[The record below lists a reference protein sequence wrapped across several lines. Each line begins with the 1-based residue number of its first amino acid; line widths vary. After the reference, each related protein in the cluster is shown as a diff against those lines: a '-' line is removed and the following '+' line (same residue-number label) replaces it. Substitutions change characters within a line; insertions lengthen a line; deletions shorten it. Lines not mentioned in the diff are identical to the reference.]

1 MKRTG
6 TILMILLL
14 IAGVQAVA
22 QEYIDKVCIG
32 AERRYRING
41 EPGST
46 YFWMLTNIDAGV
58 PVPLANPDGT
68 LFNDTDPVSGA
79 AIQGNEISIQWN
91 EPGVYKLAAVQN
103 SVFGCDTIEQGE
115 VEVFEMPTAIA
126 GNPLSICSD
135 MNVEL
140 SNSTATHYSSLLW
153 TTSGDGYFE
162 DPLILHSRYIVG
174 TNDLIA
180 GSVNLT
186 LTAEG
191 LGNSPTCTPASSTL
205 LVTFKT
211 IPQMVI
217 TDPPS
222 VCSPQTIDLS
232 AAAVTAGSDPDLD
245 FEYFSDKYG
254 SVLLTNY
261 KTIGSNGIYYIRGT
275 NRISGCSVLDS
286 VNVTFNKSIV
296 PSFATFQQLCLN
308 SIPPE
313 LPNSSYNGISGS
325 WTPATISTALLGKT
339 AYKFVPD
346 PGQCAIDTTIVIEI
360 TDQLKPVFSFGTTF
374 CQNTAVP
381 DLPLISSNGISGKW
395 EPSVISSGITGKA
408 TYTFT
413 PDADQCSAP
422 VTVEITITDLF
433 SPTFNIITTLCLN
446 STPPQLPFYSN
457 EGYVGTWQPA
467 IISTNNTGT
476 SLYTFI
482 PQDGQCAR
490 SYTVAISVE
499 PQLVPLFDPVAPL
512 CFGSSV
518 VLPATSKNGISG
530 TWNPSVINTNTPGKS
545 TYQFTPDANWCAQP
559 TSLEIEVYEPVT
571 VNAKADPL
579 QIYGGTTK
587 VTVTAS
593 GGSGNYTSGTGVFDR
608 GTGTY
613 TFTVTDDAGCSGLKT
628 IFIAEPQDFTVLAT
642 LTNAALCA
650 GGLNRVVIS
659 VQGGTS
665 PYTYSYSGGNP
676 AFVRVNDST
685 FLVSASPA
693 AYLFK
698 VVDANG
704 LFGQAGEFFVSDP
717 PALALSV
724 SSTSPTCFGGA
735 DGTAAVTASL
745 GVPPYTYQWND
756 PAGQTTATA
765 TGLKAGQ
772 YTVTVTDQCGP
783 VTSTVTITDPPEM
796 LLSAIGIDSPCYGS
810 IGSIEFTATNAPDG
824 LYDILHDT
832 GKFTNIQV
840 TANKAIVAAAVGT
853 YTNLKLT
860 KNGCTTAGGIVATV
874 GSAPAL
880 SLIEFVVQPT
890 CRLVTGTI
898 AVTSPQQGTG
908 FVYSIDNK
916 PWQISA
922 TFAGLAPGTYQI
934 KAKGLVSGCESE
946 PKTIIIEQVP
956 PAPAAPTASVTVQ
969 PDCQITTGTIVVTS
983 PAQSTGFEF
992 SIDNKPWQISST
1004 FAGLSSGNHQVKIR
1018 ETATG
1023 CESEPVTLV
1032 VNPLLNVPETPAAI
1046 VSVQPTCIT
1055 TSGTIEVTSP
1065 KEGTGFEYSINGGAY
1080 QASAIF
1086 TGLAPGLYTV
1096 KVKNLASGC
1105 ESGTTNLTV
1114 NPVPD
1119 IPAAPIASVTVQPNC
1134 TIATGTIVVTSPAQG
1149 TGYEY
1154 SIDGGAYQS
1163 QATFTG
1169 LAPGPHLLKVK
1180 NLATACESET
1190 TTITVGPL
1198 PLPLPAP
1205 VAVMTVQPTC
1215 TLPTGTIVVTSPAQ
1229 GTGYLYS
1236 IDDGIYRASATF
1248 AGLTPGLHR
1257 IKVKD
1262 PATGCESEITSVSV
1276 EPIIKIPEP
1285 PLASV
1290 TSQPS
1295 CLILTGIIVVN
1306 SPLEGTG
1313 FEYSIDGGA
1322 YQASDT
1328 FLGLA
1333 PGIHRIRVKELEGGC
1348 ESTVVNLTVNPVQLP
1363 PAAPIARVIKEPTCN
1378 DPNGV
1383 VEVTSPRQGTGF
1395 EYSIDG
1401 SAYQD
1406 SATFANL
1413 TSGDYL
1419 IRVRK
1424 TGTDCESPDTKVHVR
1439 AIPPAP
1445 ALTATALDSKCY
1457 GEPGSI
1463 SIEVTNTTNGV
1474 YTIKYDEGEFRNV
1487 NITSGKATI
1496 AAPARTYTNL
1506 TIDANGCSSYDP
1518 KNIITLTITQPS
1530 EIIITETITEID
1542 LKTKRKGAIDLHVSG
1557 GTGSFSFLWS
1567 NAATTEDI
1575 KDLSDG
1581 LYTVTVTDENGCT
1594 QQKQLSVPIPNFPPV
1609 AVADT
1614 FMTGCNTVSGYLL
1627 LNDSDPEG
1635 DPFFLN
1641 QVVVVNVLHGTLT
1654 LNPADGS
1661 FYYIADVGFAGRDS
1675 FQYAIFDANQYQD
1688 SKATV
1693 TIIIFA
1699 DADHDGIA
1707 NDIDPDADGDGI
1719 LNNTEGSLTADADG
1733 DGIPNYLDID
1743 SDNDGILDIAEA
1755 QTWAGF
1761 VLPMYRDTDG
1771 DGIDDAF
1778 DPDQNG
1784 VMIVPIDTDSDGI
1797 PDFLDSDSDDDGV
1810 PDYIEGHDLK
1820 AIGKPAHVATGK
1832 DSDADGLDD
1841 GFDIVVNSC
1850 DASGNITGSNAEMQ
1864 DFNNDGKPDWRDDND
1879 DGDKYLTKYED
1890 LNADGNWANDD
1901 INFDGHP
1908 EYLDFGRECD
1918 MFIPDAFSPNNDN
1931 IHDYFQIYCMQA
1943 FPNAKM
1949 YIFDQLGNKIFERE
1963 NYGNL
1968 EVWGAPER
1976 AWWTGKQELGPG
1988 RSRGEMVPPGT
1999 YFYVLDLG
2007 NKELKKSFVF
2017 VSY

>member
-1 MKRTG
+1 MKRNG

-14 IAGVQAVA
+14 IAGIHAVG

-41 EPGST
+41 EPGSS
-46 YFWMLTNIDAGV
+46 YSWMLTDIAGMS
-58 PVPLANPDGT
+58 VPLANSAGT
-68 LFNDTDPVSGA
+68 LFTDTDPITGA
-79 AIQGNEISIQWN
+79 PIQGSEVTITWHQSGI
-91 EPGVYKLAAVQN
+91 YKLAAVQN
-103 SVFGCDTIEQGE
+103 SIFGCDTIEQGD

-140 SNSTATHYSSLLW
+140 SNSTATHYSTLLW

-174 TNDLIA
+174 ASDLIT
-180 GSVNLT
+180 GNVNLT
-186 LTAEG
+186 LTAQG
-191 LGNSPTCTPASSTL
+191 LGNSPTCIPASSTL
-205 LVTFKT
+205 LITFRN
-211 IPQMVI
+211 IPKMVI

-232 AAAVTAGSDPDLD
+232 AVPVTAGSDPDLD

-254 SVLLTNY
+254 SVLLANY
-261 KTIGSNGIYYIRGT
+261 KTISSNGTYYIRGT
-275 NRISGCSVLDS
+275 SRINGCSVLDS
-286 VNVTFNKSIV
+286 VNVIFNKSIV
-296 PSFATFQQLCLN
+296 PSFATIQQLCLN

-325 WTPATISTALLGKT
+325 WIPATISTAMLGKT

-346 PGQCAIDTTIVIEI
+346 AGQCATDTTIVIEI
-360 TDQLKPVFSFGTTF
+360 TDQITPIFSFGTTF
-374 CQNTAVP
+374 CQNSAVP
-381 DLPLISSNGISGKW
+381 DLPAISSNGISGTW
-395 EPSVISSGITGKA
+395 TPSAIATGMTGKS

-413 PDADQCSAP
+413 PDAGQCSAP
-422 VTVEITITDLF
+422 TAIEITITDLF
-433 SPTFNIITTLCLN
+433 SPTFSIATTLCLN
-446 STPPQLPFYSN
+446 STPPQLPFYSI
-457 EGYVGTWQPA
+457 EGFVGEWQPA
-467 IISTNNTGT
+467 TISTAFLGT

-482 PQDGQCAR
+482 PQSGQCAR
-490 SYTVAISVE
+490 SYTIAISVE
-499 PQLVPLFDPVAPL
+499 PQLVPQFDAIAPL
-512 CFGSSV
+512 CFGSSF

-530 TWNPSVINTNTPGKS
+530 TWNPSVVNTNTAGKS
-545 TYQFTPDANWCAQP
+545 TYQFMPDANWCAQ
-559 TSLEIEVYEPVT
+559 SASVEIEVYEPVT
-571 VNAKADPL
+571 VQAKADPL
-579 QIYGGTTK
+579 LIYGGTTK

-593 GGSGNYTSGTGVFDR
+593 GGSGNYTSGTGIFDR

-613 TFTVTDDAGCSGLKT
+613 TFTVTDDAGCSGSKT
-628 IFIAEPQDFTVLAT
+628 IFISEPQDFTVLAT
-642 LTNAALCA
+642 LTNPAKCA

-659 VQGGTS
+659 VQGGTR

-676 AFVRVNDST
+676 SFVKVNDST
-685 FLVSASPA
+685 FLVSASPV
-693 AYLFK
+693 AYQFK
-698 VVDANG
+698 VFDTNG
-704 LFGQAGEFFVSDP
+704 LFGQADEFFVSDP
-717 PALALSV
+717 PALTLLV

-735 DGTAAVTASL
+735 DGTATVTASQ

-756 PAGQTTATA
+756 PMGQTTATA

-772 YTVTVTDQCGP
+772 YLVTVTDQCGP
-783 VTSTVTITDPPEM
+783 KTETVTVTDPPEIF
-796 LLSAIGIDSPCYGS
+796 LSAVGIDSPCNGTIGS
-810 IGSIEFTATNAPDG
+810 IGLSTTNAPDG
-824 LYDILHDT
+824 LYDILHDS
-832 GKFTNIQV
+832 GSFTNIQV
-840 TANKAIVAAAVGT
+840 TGNKAIFAAPVGT
-853 YTNLKLT
+853 YNNLKLS
-860 KNGCTTAGGIVATV
+860 KNGCTTADGVVASV

-880 SLIEFVVQPT
+880 NVIEFVVQPT
-890 CRLVTGTI
+890 CRLTSGTI

-916 PWQISA
+916 PWQASA
-922 TFAGLAPGTYQI
+922 TFTGLAPGTYQI
-934 KAKGLVSGCESE
+934 KAKGLASGCESE
-946 PKTIIIEQVP
+946 PKTIVILPVP
-956 PAPAAPTASVTVQ
+956 PAPATPIASVTFQPNCSITTGVIIVTSPAQATGFEFSIDNKSWQISSIFTGLSSGTHQVKVREIATGCESEPITLMVNPLLDVPDAPVASVTIQPDCAILTGTIVVTTPKEGTGFGYSIDGAAFQASATFASLAPGTHILKVRDMATGCESGNTTLTVNPVPETPAAPTASVTVQ
-969 PDCQITTGTIVVTS
+969 P
-983 PAQSTGFEF
+983 
-992 SIDNKPWQISST
+992 
-1004 FAGLSSGNHQVKIR
+1004 
-1018 ETATG
+1018 
-1023 CESEPVTLV
+1023 
-1032 VNPLLNVPETPAAI
+1032 
-1046 VSVQPTCIT
+1046 
-1055 TSGTIEVTSP
+1055 
-1065 KEGTGFEYSINGGAY
+1065 
-1080 QASAIF
+1080 
-1086 TGLAPGLYTV
+1086 
-1096 KVKNLASGC
+1096 
-1105 ESGTTNLTV
+1105 
-1114 NPVPD
+1114 
-1119 IPAAPIASVTVQPNC
+1119 NC
-1134 TIATGTIVVTSPAQG
+1134 TILTGTIVVTSPAQG
-1149 TGYEY
+1149 TGFQY
-1154 SIDGGAYQS
+1154 SIDGGAYQAS
-1163 QATFTG
+1163 ATFTG
-1169 LAPGPHLLKVK
+1169 LAPGPHQLKVK
-1180 NLATACESET
+1180 NMVTGCESGT
-1190 TTITVGPL
+1190 TTLTVDPL
-1198 PLPLPAP
+1198 PQPLPAP
-1205 VAVMTVQPTC
+1205 VAAMTVQPTC
-1215 TLPTGTIVVTSPAQ
+1215 TLPTGTIVVTSPAP
-1229 GTGYLYS
+1229 GTGFQYS
-1236 IDDGIYRASATF
+1236 IDGGAYQASATF
-1248 AGLTPGLHR
+1248 TKLVPGLHR
-1257 IKVKD
+1257 IKVKNL
-1262 PATGCESEITSVSV
+1262 ATGCESEITSINV
-1276 EPIIKIPEP
+1276 EPDIRVPETP
-1285 PLASV
+1285 IASV
-1290 TSQPS
+1290 TSHPG

-1313 FEYSIDGGA
+1313 YEYSIDGGA

-1328 FLGLA
+1328 FLGLS
-1333 PGIHRIRVKELEGGC
+1333 PGIHRIRVKDLTFGC
-1348 ESTVVNLTVNPVQLP
+1348 ESPVITLTVNPVQLP
-1363 PAAPIARVIKEPTCN
+1363 PAAPTARVSKEPTCN

-1383 VEVTSPRQGTGF
+1383 VIVTSPRQGTGF

-1401 SAYQD
+1401 TTYQD

-1413 TSGDYL
+1413 TSGDYY

-1424 TGTDCESPDTKVHVR
+1424 KGTDCESPDTKINVK

-1445 ALTATALDSKCY
+1445 ILTASAQNSKCY
-1457 GEPGSI
+1457 GEPGII
-1463 SIEVTNTTNGV
+1463 SITVTNTANGV
-1474 YTIKYDEGEFRNV
+1474 YTIKYDGGEFRNV
-1487 NITSGKATI
+1487 NVTNGKATI

-1506 TIDANGCSSYDP
+1506 NIDANGCNSYDP
-1518 KNIITLTITQPS
+1518 KNIVTITVSQPS

-1557 GTGSFSFLWS
+1557 GTGSLSFLWS
-1567 NAATTEDI
+1567 NNATTEDI

-1581 LYTVTVTDENGCT
+1581 SYTVTVTDENGCT
-1594 QQKQLSVPIPNFPPV
+1594 KQKLLSVPVPNYPPV

-1614 FMTGCNTVSGYLL
+1614 FMTGCNVVSGYLL

-1635 DPFFLN
+1635 DPFFLG
-1641 QVVVVNVLHGTLT
+1641 QVVVVNVLHGTVT

-1661 FYYIADVGFAGRDS
+1661 FSYVADAGFAGRDS
-1675 FQYAIFDANQYQD
+1675 FQYAIFDANQYQS

-1693 TIIIFA
+1693 TIIIYA

-1707 NDIDPDADGDGI
+1707 NEKDPDADGDGI
-1719 LNNTEGSLTADADG
+1719 LNVAEGGLTADNDG

-1743 SDNDGILDIAEA
+1743 SDNDGIVDVAEA
-1755 QTWAGF
+1755 QTWAGI
-1761 VLPMYRDTDG
+1761 VLPLYRDADS

-1784 VMIVPIDTDSDGI
+1784 VSIVPIDTDSDGI

-1820 AIGKPAHVATGK
+1820 AIGKPAHIATGK

-1879 DGDKYLTKYED
+1879 DGDKYPTKYED

-1908 EYLDFGRECD
+1908 EYLDYGRECD

-1931 IHDYFQIYCMQA
+1931 IHDYFQIYCLQA

-1968 EVWGAPER
+1968 EVWDTPDR